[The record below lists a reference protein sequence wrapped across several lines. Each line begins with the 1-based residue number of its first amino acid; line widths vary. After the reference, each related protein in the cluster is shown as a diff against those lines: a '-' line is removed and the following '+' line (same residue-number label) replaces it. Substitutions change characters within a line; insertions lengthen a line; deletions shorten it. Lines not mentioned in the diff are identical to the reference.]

1 MIKLKIHILM
11 AEHRLTQKEVAKK
24 TGISPAVMNK
34 YYNDTI
40 IRITREHL
48 DAFCKLFN
56 CKIQDLIEYI
66 PEDSE

>member
-1 MIKLKIHILM
+1 MVKLKVHILM
-11 AEHRLTQKEVAKK
+11 AEHRMTQKEVSEK
-24 TGISPAVMNK
+24 TGIQPSVMNK

-40 IRITREHL
+40 IRINRDHL

-66 PEDSE
+66 PDEN